1 MTDCLFCKIIAGN
14 IPTEKV
20 YEDAECF
27 AFLDIN
33 PVNIGH
39 TLLVPKAHH
48 ANLYETPDEIL
59 AHLAPIIK
67 KLAIVV
73 KKAVLADG
81 INIEMNNDS
90 AASQLI
96 FHTHIHIIPRFLND
110 EAHYWK
116 HKGKYHDGEMAS
128 IGKKMQENF
137 KIFENPPLDRF
148 DTWNMAK
155 KKLHEETDV
164 PDRFPKEGE
173 VWMSVLGKN
182 IGYEQNGGGDNFS
195 RPLLI
200 IKKFNNHMFW
210 AIPLSTTQKSLDFY
224 YNFID
229 PNQNSVS
236 AIIAQLKLVSLK
248 RLKRKLYDM
257 PQEKL
262 EDIKRKTTELF

>member
-1 MTDCLFCKIIAGN
+1 
-14 IPTEKV
+14 
-20 YEDAECF
+20 
-27 AFLDIN
+27 
-33 PVNIGH
+33 
-39 TLLVPKAHH
+39 
-48 ANLYETPDEIL
+48 
-59 AHLAPIIK
+59 
-67 KLAIVV
+67 
-73 KKAVLADG
+73 
-81 INIEMNNDS
+81 
-90 AASQLI
+90 
-96 FHTHIHIIPRFLND
+96 
-110 EAHYWK
+110 
-116 HKGKYHDGEMAS
+116 
-128 IGKKMQENF
+128 MQENF

-248 RLKRKLYDM
+248 MLKRKLYDM